1 MAQIALPR
9 QHVTQPSESDRMGSP
24 LYKRRGA
31 SASGPIELIANPDF
45 VFPQPSPADT
55 TDSTTSSRRPMSLQ
69 AMPTGRRGSAGGLRQ
84 KSVSALP
91 LPDFSFNP
99 SAADQSVATAPITPP
114 ISPIATTPTTPSRN
128 IGHRRRGSEF
138 IGGDARSGGV
148 SILSSSPTK
157 AEAVL
162 PPPAALRPGPPAG
175 RRGHAHRRSG
185 AISSH
190 DLSSILQPTDANAT
204 TRAGSAPVT
213 PMENEMKP
221 FLSHSV
227 NKSLSQPSLH
237 SSAVEDDVL
246 FQEGSDGPD
255 SSPRRPPSRARV
267 GFSDRV
273 EYIRP
278 LSTISSE
285 TESSLSTLRGHS
297 VSNSLS
303 SVVSNGAASPPTAR
317 MARPSLNT
325 TFEDDA
331 RPSTAGAVLDNK
343 HRNSAFGGDLFS
355 RKRPMSAV
363 VPTSPGSSGSHM
375 TTPRIP
381 AKRRSFF
388 RLDHGRRSD
397 SSLHLETANPA
408 SASDASL
415 SADTLESPPASP
427 DRVVDHD
434 EEVESSEKPK
444 GSSRKTQ
451 RKPRKVKSWANAIIS
466 RKTRHGHKFKNRV
479 PTPPPEPSA
488 TVEDEYEDLDFGANF
503 DVDNTVTIVSPPP
516 ESVERPRLETDIASW
531 KPREFKRQNSDALS
545 PVIDLDAAL
554 GPFNTP
560 IGPNGRGNSRGFSGA
575 RRTMHSAGGILQN
588 HRRTESAPEL
598 VPFEFRAT
606 AIATTSPM
614 ADVFEEE
621 EEEDAEMT
629 EVPTPSIDIV
639 TEEVEDELEEPSIG
653 IQVVDTDDVSSGS
666 AINWNFDD
674 GLRIKHENKAC
685 PQASVEDVAPTDV
698 SYSREET
705 PVPFERQDSSLAMGA
720 DPVEVVEDYEEPRT
734 SSLTRSSDSTITPTM
749 SEDEAKRNRQL
760 HLPLP
765 LTTHQN
771 LMTPDTFTNSS
782 YSSPDFRSSQTSFDT
797 QRLGTASS
805 SITDYRMMNPAH
817 FGEPGPELRVSVDDV
832 PSLTSSRSTMTS
844 ALHNTFPLM
853 SPRNPSERTGS
864 MSSIP
869 SDVSER
875 RRKRSSIASLSRL
888 IQGSSF
894 GERSKLSIEHRPQ
907 SAHMETTT
915 KDPKVKK
922 HKRLSKMM
930 QFWKPRESSQN

>member
-9 QHVTQPSESDRMGSP
+9 QHVTQPSETHTMGSP
-24 LYKRRGA
+24 LYQRRGA

-45 VFPQPSPADT
+45 VFPQRSPADT
-55 TDSTTSSRRPMSLQ
+55 TDSTPSSRRPMSLQ

-99 SAADQSVATAPITPP
+99 SAADQLVATAPITPP

-138 IGGDARSGGV
+138 IGGDARPGGM

-157 AEAVL
+157 AEPVL

-213 PMENEMKP
+213 PMEDEIKP
-221 FLSHSV
+221 FFGHSV
-227 NKSLSQPSLH
+227 NKSISQPSLH
-237 SSAVEDDVL
+237 SSAMEDDAL
-246 FQEGSDGPD
+246 FQDGSDGPD

-285 TESSLSTLRGHS
+285 TESSLSTIRGHS

-303 SVVSNGAASPPTAR
+303 SVISNGAASPPTAR

-343 HRNSAFGGDLFS
+343 LRNNAFGGDLFS

-363 VPTSPGSSGSHM
+363 VPSSPGSAGSPM
-375 TTPRIP
+375 STPRIP
-381 AKRRSFF
+381 AKRRGFF
-388 RLDHGRRSD
+388 RLDHGRRSE
-397 SSLHLETANPA
+397 SSLHLESMNPA

-427 DRVVDHD
+427 DRVVDQA
-434 EEVESSEKPK
+434 EEAQPSEKPK
-444 GSSRKTQ
+444 CSPRKTQ

-466 RKTRHGHKFKNRV
+466 RKARHGHKVKNRA

-488 TVEDEYEDLDFGANF
+488 PVDDEYEDLDFGANF

-516 ESVERPRLETDIASW
+516 ESAERPRLETDFASW
-531 KPREFKRQNSDALS
+531 KPKEFKRQNSDALS

-560 IGPNGRGNSRGFSGA
+560 IGPNGRGNGRGFSGA
-575 RRTMHSAGGILQN
+575 RRTMHSAGGVLQN

-621 EEEDAEMT
+621 EEEDDAEMT
-629 EVPTPSIDIV
+629 EVRTPSIDIV
-639 TEEVEDELEEPSIG
+639 TEEVEDESEEPSIG

-666 AINWNFDD
+666 AINWNFND
-674 GLRIKHENKAC
+674 GLPI
-685 PQASVEDVAPTDV
+685 
-698 SYSREET
+698 
-705 PVPFERQDSSLAMGA
+705 GA

-749 SEDEAKRNRQL
+749 SEDEAKQTRQL

-765 LTTHQN
+765 LTHQN
-771 LMTPDTFTNSS
+771 LMTPDTFTNST

-805 SITDYRMMNPAH
+805 SITDYRTMNPAH

-894 GERSKLSIEHRPQ
+894 GEKSKLSIEHRPQ

-930 QFWKPRESSQN
+930 QFWKPKESSHN